1 MRRLTPLWLLPALAL
16 GAPTAIAVTGPAPAA
31 ALGDLAALQVE
42 YDAALAAWRPK
53 FDAAQGRERAERGQA
68 DPVGSCGQSRQEL
81 TLFPKELRK
90 LLANRSPQAG
100 EHPTRSFWERYEALG
115 RSGEGRA
122 YQWLLDNA
130 KDLGLKRD
138 ERGRTVQVIYTA
150 LLEDHAEEPWFD
162 EVVSRVARDARYLG
176 DDEVGRW
183 LATAGKTARSPM
195 ASALATVKYAE
206 LLAGSDD
213 EATAERGKL
222 MLAEYERGNLL
233 VGATALDFRAKT
245 LEGHAFKLSDYRG
258 KAVLIDF
265 YGFW

>member
-53 FDAAQGRERAERGQA
+53 FDAAQGRERAE
-68 DPVGSCGQSRQEL
+68 
-81 TLFPKELRK
+81 LRK
-90 LLANRSPQAG
+90 S
-100 EHPTRSFWERYEALG
+100 HPTRSFWERYEALG

-245 LEGHAFKLSDYRG
+245 LDGHAFKLSDYRG